1 MIRFTVHFSTT
12 LLSFPKITNEE
23 KKKSDEAV
31 LMEIMMVKGI
41 KKAFIVFHYKGF

>member
-23 KKKSDEAV
+23 KKKSDWAR
-31 LMEIMMVKGI
+31 LMEMLIVKGI
-41 KKAFIVFHYKGF
+41 KKAFVVFHYKGF